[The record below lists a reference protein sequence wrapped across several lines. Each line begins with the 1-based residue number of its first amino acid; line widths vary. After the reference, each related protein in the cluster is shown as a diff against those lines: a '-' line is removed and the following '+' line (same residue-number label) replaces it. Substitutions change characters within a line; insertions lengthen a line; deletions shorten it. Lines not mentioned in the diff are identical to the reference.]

1 MRTLQFTLVSAG
13 AVVAL
18 HAGTARAQGYG
29 EGEGAADPTLPLYTP
44 YGIGVTLGG
53 GVENFTNTTANDATD
68 LAGSWGVRLEL
79 GTHMPVAFEAGY
91 VGTAQTIQGFLGTQD
106 TTLIGTTVEG
116 ALKFNVPT
124 GTAFRPFGFVGAGWR
139 RYDLSDSTFAV
150 SNVGIADSD
159 DLVVIPLGAG
169 IRYDYRGIDA
179 DVRFTFRP
187 TIGEDLITEP
197 GRDSAA
203 LHTWAVG
210 ASIGANL

>member
-1 MRTLQFTLVSAG
+1 MRTLQFMLVSAG
-13 AVVAL
+13 AIVAL
-18 HAGTARAQGYG
+18 HAGTTRAQGYA
-29 EGEGAADPTLPLYTP
+29 EGEGAIDPTMPLYTS

-53 GVENFTNTTANDATD
+53 GVENFTNSTANDVTD
-68 LAGSWGVRLEL
+68 LAGSWDVRLEL
-79 GTHMPVAFEAGY
+79 GSHLPIAFEAGY
-91 VGTAQTIQGFLGTQD
+91 VGTAQTIQGFLGTED

-116 ALKFNVPT
+116 AVKFNVPT
-124 GTAFRPFGFVGAGWR
+124 GTAFRPFGFVGVGWR
-139 RYDLSDSTFAV
+139 RYDLSDSSFAV
-150 SNVGIADSD
+150 SNVGFADSD

-169 IRYDYRGIDA
+169 IRYDYRGLDA

-197 GRDSAA
+197 GRDSTA

>member
-1 MRTLQFTLVSAG
+1 MRTLQFTLVGAS

-18 HAGTARAQGYG
+18 HAGAAHGQEYV
-29 EGEGAADPTLPLYTP
+29 EGEGIADPTMPLYTS

-53 GVENFTNTTANDATD
+53 GVENFTNTTANDVTD
-68 LAGSWGVRLEL
+68 LAGAWNVRLEL
-79 GTHMPVAFEAGY
+79 GSHLPVAFEAGY
-91 VGTAQTIQGFLGTQD
+91 VGTAQTIQGFVGTQD

-124 GTAFRPFGFVGAGWR
+124 GSAFRPFGFAGLGWR
-139 RYDLSDSTFAV
+139 RYDMSDTSFAV
-150 SNVGIADSD
+150 SNVGFADSD
-159 DLVVIPLGAG
+159 DLMVIPLGAG
-169 IRYDYRGIDA
+169 IRYDYRGVDA

-187 TIGEDLITEP
+187 TVGEDLITEP